1 MVTKTRSGR
10 SLVVGDSESGDSD
23 ATFDDWSIGILE
35 RRGRG
40 GEEEEDKDEEDDD
53 CVAQR

>member
-1 MVTKTRSGR
+1 MGGGGTMVTKTRYGR

-35 RRGRG
+35 LF
-40 GEEEEDKDEEDDD
+40 
-53 CVAQR
+53 